1 LVVQMGYSRQWLV
14 HTLRHLGYQQE
25 ADDALREL
33 PDDIDL
39 EQLVAFGDRHGLNRD
54 QLMDQM
60 GGSP

>member
-14 HTLRHLGYQQE
+14 RTLRHLGYQQE

-39 EQLVAFGDRHGLNRD
+39 EQLEAFGNRHGLNRD